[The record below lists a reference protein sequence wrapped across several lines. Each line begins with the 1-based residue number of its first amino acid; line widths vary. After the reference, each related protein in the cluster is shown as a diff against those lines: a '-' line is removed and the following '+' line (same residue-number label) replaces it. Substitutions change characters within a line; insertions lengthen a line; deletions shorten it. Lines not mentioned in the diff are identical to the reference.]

1 MGKLKNLD
9 NSAKEKGSMI
19 ETAWQF
25 VKFIIVSLLAF
36 IVQFSLL
43 NLLPLIPAVA
53 ALGERE
59 FHWFVFSYS
68 IAAGGLGYALSS
80 NIANVTAQIV
90 AFFVNRE
97 KTFNADNNIPLTLTI
112 YIVFTVALI
121 CFSAWL
127 NPVLK
132 DWFVNRFTMGDAIAS
147 NAATMVC
154 SAFQFFIYFPVDKLL
169 MRQKKETAS
178 AK

>member
-1 MGKLKNLD
+1 MGKLKNID
-9 NSAKEKGSMI
+9 SSAKEKGSLI

-36 IVQFSLL
+36 IVQFALL

-53 ALGERE
+53 ALGEQE

-68 IAAGGLGYALSS
+68 IAAGGLGYAISS
-80 NIANVTAQIV
+80 NIANITAQIV

-97 KTFNADNNIPLTLTI
+97 KTFNADNNIPVTLTV
-112 YIVFTVALI
+112 YIVFTAALI

-132 DWFVNRFTMGDAIAS
+132 DWFVNSFSMGDAIAS
-147 NAATMVC
+147 NAATMAC
-154 SAFQFFIYFPVDKLL
+154 SAFQFFVYFPVDKIL
-169 MRQKKETAS
+169 MRQKKEAVR